1 MPETTRI
8 NKIRGNIKDLGLVGD
23 GGMGDWG
30 AGLVSAMDSSVGLG
44 LLFINDYL
52 CVWGI

>member
-1 MPETTRI
+1 MTAAGIARSLVFSFDA
-8 NKIRGNIKDLGLVGD
+8 RGGALV
-23 GGMGDWG
+23 
-30 AGLVSAMDSSVGLG
+30 VSAMDSSVGLG